1 MDGLSNGHL
10 RDANE
15 TNGPDGDVKVKV
27 NGDAVDVA
35 AEVDQSRWLP
45 MPTVR
50 RTRSQAT
57 LRHARLTATY
67 YLVLDTMLCLLRS
80 LGKSTIGRPDAP
92 PSATH
97 IFIHKNVYSLLPR
110 STLSVHVHPWV
121 VLLISELCIGVGV
134 WQALSLGYHFFAML
148 CVGSGLYE
156 VEAWEVDL
164 FDQWWKAD
172 SLLELWGRGWH
183 QIFRV
188 SGGGSSRSSVS
199 RRRLSVRTTQALAR
213 L

>member
-1 MDGLSNGHL
+1 
-10 RDANE
+10 
-15 TNGPDGDVKVKV
+15 
-27 NGDAVDVA
+27 
-35 AEVDQSRWLP
+35 

-57 LRHARLTATY
+57 LRHARLTATH

-92 PSATH
+92 PNATR
-97 IFIHKNVYSLLPR
+97 IFIYKNVYTLLPR
-110 STLSVHVHPWV
+110 STLLVPVHPWV
-121 VLLISELCIGVGV
+121 VLLISELCIGIGV

-156 VEAWEVDL
+156 VDAWEVNF

-188 SGGGSSRSSVS
+188 SGDSASRASVS
-199 RRRLSVRTTQALAR
+199 RCRLSICATQASER
-213 L
+213 LQAKLTKILIRSTTFCFTRH